1 MFLLRQQ
8 LLSLNVKK
16 SIGFNFLREGI
27 KIGCVM
33 PNIWLSFMLT
43 IGIINFHHIICL
55 EVLRRYVRKIV
66 VLAKFRFLW
75 LAL

>member
-27 KIGCVM
+27 KIGRVM

-55 EVLRRYVRKIV
+55 EVLRRYVGKIV